1 VEKGQMLEKLADTF
15 GEDSQEFKK
24 MLGNLKSADKV
35 LESQFSEIGKAARG
49 DVPALAA
56 FDAKVEEIAKR
67 DKIDKPHAV
76 GKAME
81 EAPELYL
88 DYERSQRQAVARA

>member
-1 VEKGQMLEKLADTF
+1 MLQKLADAF
-15 GEDSQEFKK
+15 GEDSAQFKK
-24 MLGNLKSADKV
+24 VLNDLKSADKV
-35 LESQFSEIGKAARG
+35 LSERFSEVGKAARG
-49 DVPALAA
+49 DIPALAA
-56 FDAKVEEIAKR
+56 FDAKVEEISKR

-88 DYERSQRQAVARA
+88 EYERSQRGIVARA